1 MFFLAGFRLL
11 PPRSVS
17 FQPPRRR
24 RGRMGNREGTR
35 EPWPLLVSVG
45 RENWGEPRGYI
56 PAASVTHSVDRCRIV
71 YLISTAI
78 NQESRSHPEAAE
90 RCVRP
95 INERL

>member
-11 PPRSVS
+11 DRPFFPL
-17 FQPPRRR
+17 QPPRRR
-24 RGRMGNREGTR
+24 RRMGDEER
-35 EPWPLLVSVG
+35 PWPVSVG
-45 RENWGEPRGYI
+45 RENRGGEPGGYI